1 MILRTLLWKLTDGM
15 CGEMKD
21 VMILRELDQIK
32 AISQVYRLDII
43 DAFNNEEAT
52 AKMISER
59 LNESHAKI
67 NYHIKI
73 LVKVG
78 ILKLVREKIKLGIVE
93 KYYLPIAKKYVV
105 DSGSLNSNKEMTKTL
120 NKVSVAFFEHLSK
133 DFYGNIENGTNEP
146 PKKINYLEDIY
157 LTDEEADELNDEINN
172 CIDNFIKGKDVQKG
186 NTNKYSITTL
196 LIPVIK

>member
-1 MILRTLLWKLTDGM
+1 
-15 CGEMKD
+15 MKD

-32 AISQVYRLDII
+32 AISQGYRLDII
-43 DAFNNEEAT
+43 DAFDNEEAT
-52 AKMISER
+52 AKMISEK
-59 LNESHAKI
+59 LKEPHAKI

-93 KYYLPIAKKYVV
+93 KYYLPVAKKYVV
-105 DSGSLNSNKEMTKTL
+105 DSGSLNSNKEVVKTL
-120 NKVSVAFFEHLSK
+120 NKVSTAFFEHLAK
-133 DFYGNIENGTNEP
+133 DFYNNIERGTNEP

-157 LTDEEADELNDEINN
+157 LTDEEADELNNGLNN
-172 CIDNFIKGKDVQKG
+172 CIEEFIKGKDIKKE
-186 NTNKYSITTL
+186 NTNRYSLTTL